1 MTAGRGIV
9 HCEMPHGTEQAH
21 GLQLWVNLASKDKMT
36 APAYQELLDKD
47 IPKTKQNG
55 VHVKVIAGE
64 SLGIKVG
71 VTMYYVQKEN
81 HTMYIEQTLRENPC
95 RMVSSQKSRSIAF
108 YFREHTYYKN
118 TYNLVLSFFVH

>member
-36 APAYQELLDKD
+36 PPAYQELLDKD

-71 VTMYYVQKEN
+71 VTIVLCSKRNSYNVYRTNFKRKSLQNGIISE
-81 HTMYIEQTLRENPC
+81 
-95 RMVSSQKSRSIAF
+95 VSIHSILF
-108 YFREHTYYKN
+108 
-118 TYNLVLSFFVH
+118 